1 MPDSAS
7 IPSVAARVLAAHTA
21 HVFGIMGEGNA
32 HFLHHAEAAG
42 LPVTPVRHE
51 SGAVAA
57 ADTFFRTSGKLAVAT
72 TTYGAGFTNALTALA
87 ESVKA
92 RIPLVFVTGG
102 RGNVPKP
109 WDINEFDLLESLG
122 VPAIGL
128 GTAGAGAQVSNDSV
142 GARVKRAVEMA
153 LAQSRPVA
161 LVIPEHLVTEPAAEP
176 SADDLAL
183 IAPARPPID
192 DAALEQTV
200 KVLTD
205 AKRPLILGGRGVWAA
220 GAAQQFKN
228 LADVLGADLA
238 TTAAARNLWGDHPRN
253 LGGIGGFAEDHIAD
267 RVRRADAVLAV
278 GTTLTPFTMRFG
290 ASFADDATIIQSIL
304 DDTQFHPRA
313 NITML
318 ADAAKLGDELVARVR
333 AALGKREGVGATDTE
348 TSGNARGGTFESRT
362 WPAFDGPS
370 HWSTIVEFTPTFET
384 EDRSTG
390 ERVAPDIAARALN
403 EALPRERTVVSDGG
417 HFLGWP
423 TMFWEVPDP
432 AAFVQSGTAY
442 KCIGLATGAAAGA
455 AYARPDRTTVLV
467 SGDGGLQMA
476 LPDLITFAE
485 APGRKIAVVFNDA
498 GYGAEGH
505 QFEPRSLSL
514 TMAEIGDRDFAAIG
528 RALGGSGITVRREDD
543 IAELADWVRANPA
556 EGFVIV
562 DLKIR
567 RGIARF
573 FEEIV
578 QRGIAAERSPRV

>member
-1 MPDSAS
+1 MPEIAT
-7 IPSVAARVLAAHTA
+7 IPSVTARVLAAHTA

-57 ADTFFRTSGKLAVAT
+57 ADAFFRTSGKLAVAT

-87 ESVKA
+87 ASVKA

-102 RGNVPKP
+102 RGAVPKP
-109 WDINEFDLLESLG
+109 WDIDEFAHLQSLG
-122 VPAIGL
+122 VPAFGL
-128 GTAGAGAQVSNDSV
+128 GAHGLGDHEHGKHGADNYAPV
-142 GARVKRAVEMA
+142 AATVKRAVEMA
-153 LAQSRPVA
+153 LTESRPVA
-161 LVIPEHLVTEPAAEP
+161 LVIAEHLVTEPAPEP
-176 SADDLAL
+176 NADDLAAVTPSSPD
-183 IAPARPPID
+183 IATEPLERIVETLLGAR
-192 DAALEQTV
+192 
-200 KVLTD
+200 
-205 AKRPLILGGRGVWAA
+205 RPLILGGRGVWAA
-220 GAAQQFKN
+220 RAVPQFER
-228 LADVLGADLA
+228 LADLLGADLT
-238 TTAAARNLWGDHPRN
+238 TTAAARNLWGNHPRN
-253 LGGIGGFAEDHIAD
+253 LGGIGGFAEEHIAE
-267 RVRRADAVLAV
+267 RVRGADVVLAV

-290 ASFADDATIIQSIL
+290 ASFADDAVVIQSIL
-304 DDTQFHPRA
+304 DETQFHPRA
-313 NITML
+313 DITLL
-318 ADAAKLGDELVARVR
+318 ADAAELGDELASRVDSALAGMD
-333 AALGKREGVGATDTE
+333 AATAD
-348 TSGNARGGTFESRT
+348 RT
-362 WPAFDGPS
+362 WRPFDGPS
-370 HWSTIVEFTPTFET
+370 HWSKIAQFTPTFDT
-384 EDRSTG
+384 KDRSPG
-390 ERVAPDIAARALN
+390 ERVDPDIAARALN

-423 TMFWEVPDP
+423 TVFWEVPDP
-432 AAFVQSGTAY
+432 AAFVQAGTAY
-442 KCIGLATGAAAGA
+442 KCIGLGTGAAAGA

-476 LPDLITFAE
+476 LADLVTFAD

-528 RALGGSGITVRREDD
+528 RALGGEGMTVRAEEDV
-543 IAELADWVRANPA
+543 AELAEWVHAHPA
-556 EGFVIV
+556 EGFVVV

-578 QRGIAAERSPRV
+578 QHGIAAEDGR